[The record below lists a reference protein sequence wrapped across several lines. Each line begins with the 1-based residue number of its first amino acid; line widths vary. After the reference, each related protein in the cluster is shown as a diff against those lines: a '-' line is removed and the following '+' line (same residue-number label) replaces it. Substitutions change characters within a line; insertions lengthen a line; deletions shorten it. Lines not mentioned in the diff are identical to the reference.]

1 MLLDPTT
8 FEALVEGLNG
18 KRDDFKSAMDGM
30 PALPDD
36 GPPALNGLERTQV
49 LLSFGLTERD
59 LDYMGDEQRAMVDEV
74 VDRVLAVQSLA

>member
-8 FEALVEGLNG
+8 FEALVESLNG

-59 LDYMGDEQRAMVDEV
+59 LDYMGDEQRAKVDEV
-74 VDRVLAVQSLA
+74 INRVMTVHAFA

>member
-18 KRDDFKSAMDGM
+18 KRDDLKSAMDGM

-36 GPPALNGLERTQV
+36 GPPALKGLERAQV

-59 LDYMGDEQRAMVDEV
+59 LDYMGDEQRAKVDEV
-74 VDRVLAVQSLA
+74 INRVMTVHAFA